1 MLCHTVNDYYGVS
14 DGHGYAEAST
24 QSFARV
30 LGSLGR
36 NPIRRCGSC
45 GYAE

>member
-1 MLCHTVNDYYGVS
+1 MLCHTVNDYHGVS
-14 DGHGYAEAST
+14 GRQGYAEAST

-36 NPIRRCGSC
+36 NAIGRCGSC
-45 GYAE
+45 GYAT